1 MPRLWLVDVLAETSS
16 GRWSV
21 EPSEASVAFSRSHTA
36 IDESA
41 PPDMRLEEISV
52 VGLVECGR
60 TDYRPSNRSMA
71 MLLTPAACA
80 KSLVWASRRDPSDC

>member
-16 GRWSV
+16 GRWNV
-21 EPSEASVAFSRSHTA
+21 EPSAVSVASSRSHTA
-36 IDESA
+36 IEESA
-41 PPDMRLEEISV
+41 PPDRRLEEVSV
-52 VGLVECGR
+52 GGSLGCGR

-80 KSLVWASRRDPSDC
+80 KSLVWVS